1 MTLIAQFSEKYHWAW
16 IDGLMESKCLGDG
29 IHVLVHIPHSLY
41 FLDVKNAGVCMLSCV
56 RLFVN
61 LWTLVCQA
69 PQSIGCSWEEY
80 WSGLPFPSPGEL
92 PNPGIEP
99 VLAVP
104 PALQVDSLHA
114 EPSGMG
120 QNG

>member
-1 MTLIAQFSEKYHWAW
+1 M
-16 IDGLMESKCLGDG
+16 DGLGESKCLGDWL
-29 IHVLVHIPHSLY
+29 HVLVHIRYSLY
-41 FLDVKNAGVCMLSCV
+41 FLDVINGCVHMLSCV

-69 PQSIGCSWEEY
+69 PQSMGCSWEEY
-80 WSGLPFPSPGEL
+80 WSGLPFPSLGEL
-92 PNPGIEP
+92 PNPGIEL

-104 PALQVDSLHA
+104 PALQVDSLRA